1 MTKSNYDKDKKEIL
15 NLCSKYLDL
24 EKEEQRKE
32 NYDYDECYADFNDC
46 VNEAEW
52 TKQIGSEYE

>member
-1 MTKSNYDKDKKEIL
+1 MFRYMFSSFVRGNG
-15 NLCSKYLDL
+15 
-24 EKEEQRKE
+24 EEQRKE

-52 TKQIGSEYE
+52 TKQIGGKYE